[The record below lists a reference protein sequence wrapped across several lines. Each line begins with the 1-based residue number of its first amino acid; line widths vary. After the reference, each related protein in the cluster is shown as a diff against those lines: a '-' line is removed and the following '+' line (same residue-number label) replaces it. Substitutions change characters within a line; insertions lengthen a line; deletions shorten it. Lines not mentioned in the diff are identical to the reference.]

1 MAILFDGAAKRIVF
15 TTTEQVD
22 VVDMYSRWKEWVC
35 DGNAQWDAA
44 FRSVGG
50 DPIASGQVVAPYI
63 FLNTTAGWR
72 IRPAE
77 AQHELRFVGNLY
89 SEDALLSMFVQ
100 TLGDFAV
107 TVVVERSASAIGMD
121 VGGGGGG
128 GGLTSAQA
136 TMLSELHK
144 LMGLDPLNPVYSTF
158 SSRKVPASGTLINQS
173 TLDDGTTLIL
183 QRQ

>member
-1 MAILFDGAAKRIVF
+1 
-15 TTTEQVD
+15 
-22 VVDMYSRWKEWVC
+22 
-35 DGNAQWDAA
+35 
-44 FRSVGG
+44 
-50 DPIASGQVVAPYI
+50 
-63 FLNTTAGWR
+63 
-72 IRPAE
+72 
-77 AQHELRFVGNLY
+77 
-89 SEDALLSMFVQ
+89 MFVQ
-100 TLGDFAV
+100 TLGDFTV

-121 VGGGGGG
+121 VGGGSG

-158 SSRKVPASGTLINQS
+158 SSRKVPASGALINQS